1 MADAPSSTPPPQ
13 QEQPAR
19 PASFGATW
27 NESDASFLQPGAV
40 PLPKAHRAWERQPH
54 SPFKRNGKYRK
65 VWKRYE
71 LRSEPEPQT
80 GPANMEKKS
89 PAKSPRK
96 VVKKRALDVPA
107 DPTATPGRRAPK
119 SKAFAPT
126 RWETP
131 RRHSG
136 RIASRKIAQPIFARD
151 PSPELA
157 HADDLTSTTKDVYE
171 GDGDEKDVQESLQA
185 ELSLDDMQ
193 DQQMAGAQKN
203 LEVIPVPATDAKPE
217 DDTTAEDHEAKES
230 QLETISSESAS
241 QNLAVEEESEPQS
254 IEATEEPN
262 VAGPHLE
269 APDIAGPSS
278 PLQKATDPEIQQ
290 EVEDMA
296 TVDDSVPEETSPG
309 AVESISG
316 EEQEQ
321 ADHAQSET
329 DVATQ
334 SASPI
339 KEEKRVD
346 SEEEGEQMQ
355 EQSEE
360 AEVVADA
367 ITEDQTPHNFSEAQ
381 PAESSVQNDTKDEQ
395 TVATGAWPE
404 PVDVAVTVAEANV
417 DTTTKDAEQF
427 SSETANNTLFTENAI
442 TQEEYN
448 MSLEQQLQTDAAE
461 ALGSD
466 SALDEDEASS
476 SDEEADETEA
486 LDENGFTLTE
496 DPESDE
502 DDAANIPSPSLSAA
516 ESPKF
521 SAIADTL
528 TLNLPDRTPPK
539 NRPTQEITEEPA
551 SPIDEDT
558 AFLKDFLSRAGASK
572 ASREATVTQLESMT
586 KRRDS
591 DVVRQALASPRMALE
606 SKDPNSHIATSAGSP
621 SPKANMKDSE
631 DISGVT
637 ALDGKKLDFGDLTSD
652 LTLEEPAEE
661 PPAPAPAATTS
672 KPQSNR
678 RSSRARQTRLP
689 AAGPNRIQFRGAAGA
704 DPVVLKKSS
713 DAQETAAVTR
723 TNTRKNKGGALA
735 APIRLNKLK
744 AESLKAGTVPDAPA
758 PDGSLP
764 VFADPE
770 IDVWQASKLRWDGQ
784 LVYFQ
789 EQGNLA
795 GLTSLSDDESAEP
808 AEIESSAQEGKKEE
822 DSSSKKRKDKSGDSS
837 STTPARTKRAR
848 GLGAGNG
855 TPAKG
860 LLAPASLLPGE
871 VQADTET
878 IEPAGQ
884 DGKEKK
890 SSGGKK
896 ASALPA
902 PPSSSSKKSG
912 GGIARGGKKAD
923 KPAIKEAPPQPAET
937 AAPPLP
943 QEATTTTTTTNDGK
957 SDTVQ
962 PTSDP
967 AASTAQ
973 APPPPP
979 PSQLPGPTTTRRS
992 RTSRLQTPRKVKL
1005 PVSVSASSSSNI
1017 PAAAPS
1023 PAAAKSTLA
1032 APAAHQQHN
1041 SNRLIGST
1049 PRKMAGIA
1057 RASGG
1062 DAAATQGLSAGR
1074 RRTAAAAAAA
1084 GRRG

>member
-13 QEQPAR
+13 QEQPVR

-71 LRSEPEPQT
+71 LRSEPDPQP

-157 HADDLTSTTKDVYE
+157 HADDLTSTTKDIYE
-171 GDGDEKDVQESLQA
+171 DGGVEKDVQESLQK

-193 DQQMAGAQKN
+193 DQQMAGVQKN
-203 LEVIPVPATDAKPE
+203 SEVIPVPATDAKLE
-217 DDTTAEDHEAKES
+217 DDTTAEDDEAKES
-230 QLETISSESAS
+230 QLETISSESVS

-262 VAGPHLE
+262 VAGPDLE
-269 APDIAGPSS
+269 APAIAGPSS
-278 PLQKATDPEIQQ
+278 PSQKATDPEIQQ
-290 EVEDMA
+290 EFEDMA
-296 TVDDSVPEETSPG
+296 TVGDSIPEETSPG

-321 ADHAQSET
+321 ADHVQSET
-329 DVATQ
+329 DMAAQ

-339 KEEKRVD
+339 EEEKRVV

-367 ITEDQTPHNFSEAQ
+367 ATEDQTPHNFSEAQ
-381 PAESSVQNDTKDEQ
+381 PAESSVQNDSKDEQ
-395 TVATGAWPE
+395 
-404 PVDVAVTVAEANV
+404 TVAEANV
-417 DTTTKDAEQF
+417 DTTTKDAEQL
-427 SSETANNTLFTENAI
+427 SSETSANNPLFTENAI

-466 SALDEDEASS
+466 SALDEDEASL
-476 SDEEADETEA
+476 SDEETDETEV
-486 LDENGFTLTE
+486 LDENGFMLTE

-521 SAIADTL
+521 SSIADTL

-572 ASREATVTQLESMT
+572 ASREATVTQLETMT

-591 DVVRQALASPRMALE
+591 DVVRQALSSPRMALE

-621 SPKANMKDSE
+621 SLKANMKDSE

-661 PPAPAPAATTS
+661 PPAPAPAATTP

-678 RSSRARQTRLP
+678 RSSRARQTRLPATP

-713 DAQETAAVTR
+713 DAQEMAAVTR
-723 TNTRKNKGGALA
+723 TNTRKNKGSALA

-764 VFADPE
+764 VFADPD

-808 AEIESSAQEGKKEE
+808 AEIESSAQEKKEE
-822 DSSSKKRKDKSGDSS
+822 GGSKKRKDKSGDSS
-837 STTPARTKRAR
+837 STPARTKRAR

-871 VQADTET
+871 VQAETEK

-890 SSGGKK
+890 SSSGKK

-902 PPSSSSKKSG
+902 PPSSSKKSG
-912 GGIARGGKKAD
+912 GGIVRGGKKAD
-923 KPAIKEAPPQPAET
+923 KTTTKEAPQPAET

-943 QEATTTTTTTNDGK
+943 QEATTTTTSK
-957 SDTVQ
+957 SDTV
-962 PTSDP
+962 
-967 AASTAQ
+967 
-973 APPPPP
+973 
-979 PSQLPGPTTTRRS
+979 
-992 RTSRLQTPRKVKL
+992 KL
-1005 PVSVSASSSSNI
+1005 PVPVAASSSSI
-1017 PAAAPS
+1017 APAAPS
-1023 PAAAKSTLA
+1023 PAAKPTPA
-1032 APAAHQQHN
+1032 APAAQQQQQHN
-1041 SNRLIGST
+1041 SNNNTRLIGST

-1057 RASGG
+1057 RPSGG
-1062 DAAATQGLSAGR
+1062 DAGNAAAAAAATQGLSAGR
-1074 RRTAAAAAAA
+1074 RRTATAAAAAAA